1 MNDIYNHIKG
11 QQLTIDKLL
20 MQGFLGSR
28 ANPSTQAGAVGI
40 VDIVYQKDDCTIGFV
55 DYDEEGIGKAHSLPV
70 HIHEGNIQ
78 VIMVVRKS
86 ILMKISKMDNPL
98 KVMDRIMYEGE
109 VCVIRP
115 FEAHRTIPL
124 EAGARIA
131 FINVPRELGF
141 DPYQQGELSGK

>member
-1 MNDIYNHIKG
+1 MDTLISHIKG

-20 MQGFLGSR
+20 YQGFLGSR
-28 ANPSTQAGAVGI
+28 ANPSTHPGAVGI
-40 VDIVYQKDDCTIGFV
+40 IDIVYQKDDCTMGFV
-55 DYDEEGIGKAHSLPV
+55 DYPEEGIGRAHTLPIHV
-70 HIHEGNIQ
+70 HEGNIQ
-78 VIMVVRKS
+78 VIMVVKKS
-86 ILMKISKMDNPL
+86 VLMKISKLDNPL
-98 KVMDRIMYEGE
+98 KVMDCIMYEGE

-141 DPYQQGELSGK
+141 DPYQQGELSAQ